1 MIPAIIHDIELNKK
15 DLKLMK
21 YDLDFSEAYIDR
33 VEELEVKC
41 LDDEQIKTF
50 LNDCFCDDDTVLDV
64 WQSIQ
69 DNYFRSTSY
78 NVWQCIDFDSQW
90 FDARYWGGNYPKIK
104 VYISDDIKLEVNV
117 NIFFSVDWDANEG
130 DYDAYFVHN
139 YDASAIHIESI
150 TRI

>member
-78 NVWQCIDFDSQW
+78 NVWQCIDLYQ
-90 FDARYWGGNYPKIK
+90 
-104 VYISDDIKLEVNV
+104 
-117 NIFFSVDWDANEG
+117 
-130 DYDAYFVHN
+130 
-139 YDASAIHIESI
+139 
-150 TRI
+150 